1 MKVKELIKKLKEVEE
16 MKPDSTVYLTTENST
31 YDFSGYSVDDL
42 CDVELYVGA
51 GDKEA

>member
-16 MKPDSTVYLTTENST
+16 IKPDSTVYLTTETST
-31 YDFSGYSVDDL
+31 YDFSGFSTDDI
-42 CDVELYVGA
+42 CDVEIYVVG